1 MIRGLRFKIP
11 NEYNFFIN
19 KITDGINKDTYVWEI
34 FEDQVFVEKGDF
46 LFDSDIYSGQKF
58 NEIISQSPYYATA
71 LNLQVF
77 PCETNIQQV
86 KNYNEFL
93 SSNCELVFLI
103 CDVIFVDIYS
113 KSMKIIEIIRLNAQ
127 NNNFQEIEYITDEN
141 DRIKEFDNYL

>member
-1 MIRGLRFKIP
+1 MIRGLKFKIP

-19 KITDGINKDTYVWEI
+19 KITDGINKDTYVWKI
-34 FEDQVFVEKGDF
+34 FEDQVFGEDCDF
-46 LFDSDIYSGQKF
+46 MFDSDIYIGQEF
-58 NEIISQSPYYATA
+58 NEIISKSPYYLTA

-93 SSNCELVFLI
+93 NSNCELVFLM

-141 DRIKEFDNYL
+141 DRIKEFECM

>member
-19 KITDGINKDTYVWEI
+19 KITDGIDKDMYIWKI
-34 FEDQVFVEKGDF
+34 FEDQVFGENCDF
-46 LFDSDIYSGQKF
+46 IFDSDIYIGKEF
-58 NEIISQSPYYATA
+58 NEIISKSPYYLTA

-93 SSNCELVFLI
+93 NSNCELVFLM

-113 KSMKIIEIIRLNAQ
+113 KSMRIIEIIRLNAQ

-141 DRIKEFDNYL
+141 DRIKEFECM